1 MRLRD
6 LLLSTRTVDATVLA
20 QAEAH
25 ALQVQRP
32 VVNVLVAF
40 NVVDGSRL
48 ARLLSRA
55 LRYDFIDVMTLE
67 VHPRLLEVVPRHAAE
82 RYRVLPIGVK
92 PGVGGSLLYLGMS
105 DPTDEETIRTVE
117 TATGLRVEP
126 LVCDDAALQ
135 RSLDK
140 HYGLVLNAGA
150 LVGTLV
156 PDAQQ
161 PHPEFLTEST
171 AEALRYVQG
180 VRSAEEPTVDVYGA
194 RDAAG
199 APPRRPL
206 PLDEPTR
213 DVRRIDVL
221 EDWTRADAQRVP
233 TVPGQLL
240 PALGEPTVVP
250 GEPIDDEPFEE
261 PFEEPTD
268 PDRARAPAPVLFTP
282 TRSQA
287 AADLP
292 RVVVAM
298 TPSSESLRD
307 ELAGLIGDV
316 VVLDD
321 HVEAC
326 KAAVGHAAL
335 VLVGAQRRPA
345 VLRALL
351 DLEDLQTRPRVVV
364 LGGDPGLR
372 LLACVDDAAE
382 APTDHRAAAVAIL
395 AGLRRAGVEV

>member
-32 VVNVLVAF
+32 VANVLVAF

-55 LRYDFIDVMTLE
+55 LRYEFIDVMAIE
-67 VHPRLLEVVPRHAAE
+67 VHPRLLEVVPRHAAD

-92 PGVGGSLLYLGMS
+92 PGVAGSLLYLGMS

-150 LVGTLV
+150 LVGTLIA
-156 PDAQQ
+156 DARQ
-161 PHPEFLTEST
+161 PNPEFLTEST

-180 VRSAEEPTVDVYGA
+180 VRSADEPTVDVNV
-194 RDAAG
+194 
-199 APPRRPL
+199 PRRGVGP
-206 PLDEPTR
+206 PAHQPPEEPTR
-213 DVRRIDVL
+213 EVARIDVL
-221 EDWTRADAQRVP
+221 AEPTRADDGRVATAPRQR
-233 TVPGQLL
+233 LS
-240 PALGEPTVVP
+240 ALGEPTLVP
-250 GEPIDDEPFEE
+250 GEPIEDDEPFDER
-261 PFEEPTD
+261 TD
-268 PDRARAPAPVLFTP
+268 PDRVRAPAPVFFTP

-287 AADLP
+287 ATDLP
-292 RVVVAM
+292 RVIVAM
-298 TPSSESLRD
+298 HQVSSGLRD

-316 VVLDD
+316 VVVDD
-321 HVEAC
+321 DVEAC
-326 KAAVGHAAL
+326 RMAVGQAAL
-335 VLVGAQRRPA
+335 VLVGVSRRSA
-345 VLRALL
+345 LLRALL
-351 DLEDLQTRPRVVV
+351 DLEDLPTRPRVVV
-364 LGGDPGLR
+364 VGGDPGLR
-372 LLACVDDAAE
+372 LIACVDHAVDEPAE
-382 APTDHRAAAVAIL
+382 ERAVAVAIL
-395 AGLRRAGVEV
+395 AGLRHAGVDV

>member
-6 LLLSTRTVDATVLA
+6 LLLSTRTVDPTVLA

-32 VVNVLVAF
+32 VANVLVAF
-40 NVVDGSRL
+40 NVVDGARL

-55 LRYDFIDVMTLE
+55 LRYEFIDVFAVE

-92 PGVGGSLLYLGMS
+92 PGVAGSLLYLAMS

-126 LVCDDAALQ
+126 LVCDDAILQ

-156 PDAQQ
+156 ADGRQQ
-161 PHPEFLTEST
+161 NPEFLTEST

-180 VRSAEEPTVDVYGA
+180 VRSVEEPTVDVNV
-194 RDAAG
+194 
-199 APPRRPL
+199 PRRPVVP
-206 PLDEPTR
+206 PLRLSTALEDPTR
-213 DVRRIDVL
+213 EVRRVEALHDP
-221 EDWTRADAQRVP
+221 TRADAQRVP
-233 TVPGQLL
+233 TAPGKSLS
-240 PALGEPTVVP
+240 ALGEPTLVP
-250 GEPIDDEPFEE
+250 GEPIEDEPFDER
-261 PFEEPTD
+261 TD
-268 PDRARAPAPVLFTP
+268 PDRARAPAPVFFTP
-282 TRSQA
+282 TRSQTA
-287 AADLP
+287 AELP

-298 TPSSESLRD
+298 TPSSTTLRD

-316 VVLDD
+316 VVVDD
-321 HVEAC
+321 DVEAC

-335 VLVGAQRRPA
+335 VLVGARRRSA
-345 VLRALL
+345 LLRALL
-351 DLEDLQTRPRVVV
+351 DLEDLPTRPRVVV

-372 LLACVDDAAE
+372 LLACVDYAAE
-382 APTDHRAAAVAIL
+382 APGDQRAAAVAIL
-395 AGLRRAGVEV
+395 AGLRHAGVEV